1 MNTKIAFLL
10 GVLFASEL
18 AVAAENARI
27 ALPDLRAL
35 EAKATESVDVTLD
48 EHLLG
53 MASRFLDADNPEEA
67 NAKQIVS
74 GLQGVY
80 VRSYSFD
87 ADYSLPQADIDA
99 IRRQLAAP
107 RWNRIVGVR
116 SHKENTSVEVF
127 VLLDGERAKGLA
139 VLALEPR
146 KFTIVNIVGSI
157 DLEKL
162 RRIEGQLGVPKLELE
177 TPKADKKPV
186 K

>member
-1 MNTKIAFLL
+1 MKLKIVFVLAT
-10 GVLFASEL
+10 LFASKFSW
-18 AVAAENARI
+18 AAGTARI
-27 ALPDLRAL
+27 VLPDLHAL

-53 MASRFLDADNPEEA
+53 MAARFLDARNPEEA
-67 NAKQIVS
+67 NAKLIVS

-87 ADYSLPQADIDA
+87 ADYSLPQADVAA
-99 IRRQLAAP
+99 IRRQLVAP
-107 RWNRIVGVR
+107 QWNRIVGVR

-177 TPKADKKPV
+177 APKAEKKPV